1 VDSAAILTPAAE
13 PEENEST
20 SPSKLLPAITADES
34 SIGWGDREE
43 DSDRF
48 YLEQRPPHYED

>member
-1 VDSAAILTPAAE
+1 MPTPVSE
-13 PEENEST
+13 PEDYAVASHGQ
-20 SPSKLLPAITADES
+20 LLPNITADES
-34 SIGWGDREE
+34 SIGWGDRDE

>member
-1 VDSAAILTPAAE
+1 MPTPVSE
-13 PEENEST
+13 PEDDAVASQGQ
-20 SPSKLLPAITADES
+20 LLPNITADES
-34 SIGWGDREE
+34 AIGWGDRDE